1 MKLFILLTA
10 LFISVQPVTAQQ
22 KDLARPPAGSTAFI
36 PKGYEL
42 LDYETGDLNGD
53 GRSDVVLVLKHVN
66 EDSMDMDEPDNAR
79 PLMLLTR
86 QANNKLTLAARNDEL
101 VMCKQCGGIF
111 GDPYEGLTVG
121 KNMLTINFYGGSAWR
136 WSVEYQFKYDAV
148 AKNWMLEK
156 ETNSY
161 YHNADPDKMKTTV
174 YKRDEL
180 GKVSLAGMGA
190 QTGECS
196 KGRYKVTVPKTYF
209 YDQPSLNSK
218 PRKAYLV
225 SGDVVSCNRQ
235 TANFVLV
242 YFTNAKD
249 QSTEGFILKKH
260 LAVVSD
266 ETVIPE

>member
-10 LFISVQPVTAQQ
+10 LFISFQPVTAQQ
-22 KDLARPPAGSTAFI
+22 KDLAKPPAGSTAFI

-136 WSVEYQFKYDAV
+136 WSVEYQFKYDAA

-161 YHNADPDKMKTTV
+161 YHNADPDKIKTTV
-174 YKRDEL
+174 FSKEEL
-180 GKVSLAGMGA
+180 GKVPISGMPAQLGA
-190 QTGECS
+190 CAA
-196 KGRYKVTVPKTYF
+196 KYKVIAAKTYF
-209 YDQPSLNSK
+209 YDQPSLKSK
-218 PRKAYLV
+218 PRKGYLLK
-225 SGDVVSCNRQ
+225 GDVVSCNRA
-235 TANFVLV
+235 TKNFISV

-249 QSTEGFILKKH
+249 QSTEGFILKKD
-260 LAVVSD
+260 LVAV
-266 ETVIPE
+266 PE